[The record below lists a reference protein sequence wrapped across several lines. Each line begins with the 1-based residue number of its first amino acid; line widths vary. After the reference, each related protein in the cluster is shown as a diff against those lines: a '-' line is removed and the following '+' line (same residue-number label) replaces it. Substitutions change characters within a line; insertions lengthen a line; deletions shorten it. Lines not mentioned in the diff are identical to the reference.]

1 MVARMVNAIART
13 IPTANLAGFGFG
25 AMYPSWI
32 AMPNFEGRYRERC
45 VSYFTLRLMRNVA
58 RPMVARQKVGIGSR
72 RCRCCFQHA
81 VERLRFGPLLRGDGG
96 LCPREPIVGRTNVRI
111 SRAHGI
117 PLWLLRARRE
127 RPCCCAAEKRNELAS
142 LQLIELHSVPA
153 AKPDGQDIELG
164 WISQRL
170 FGFDSSRLLADFSP
184 SGAM

>member
-1 MVARMVNAIART
+1 MTARMVNAIART

-45 VSYFTLRLMRNVA
+45 VSHFTLRLMRNVA
-58 RPMVARQKVGIGSR
+58 RPMVARQKVGVGSR

-127 RPCCCAAEKRNELAS
+127 RPHSRDAEERDELAAFHFDCPMAMPLAQVNS
-142 LQLIELHSVPA
+142 
-153 AKPDGQDIELG
+153 G
-164 WISQRL
+164 SQPPWRCRHWRTPRP
-170 FGFDSSRLLADFSP
+170 FRR
-184 SGAM
+184 

>member
-1 MVARMVNAIART
+1 MRSAHVR
-13 IPTANLAGFGFG
+13 G
-25 AMYPSWI
+25 
-32 AMPNFEGRYRERC
+32 
-45 VSYFTLRLMRNVA
+45 LRLQDRA
-58 RPMVARQKVGIGSR
+58 DESDR
-72 RCRCCFQHA
+72 RHCQ
-81 VERLRFGPLLRGDGG
+81 
-96 LCPREPIVGRTNVRI
+96 
-111 SRAHGI
+111 
-117 PLWLLRARRE
+117 LLRARRE